1 MQLTYLPSQNN
12 EEGMEISMKK
22 KIEGFDGYLI
32 DDLGNVYSLKRK
44 KLILRT
50 PRDSFGYYRIGLW
63 DKGRCKHK
71 FVHRL
76 VAEAFILNPENK
88 PQINHKDGNKKN
100 NCVTNLEWSTSSENV
115 KHAFRVLGKSPRR
128 GEENP
133 RSKIVLQIQ
142 DGKIIA
148 EFYGVREAQ
157 RKTGIWATHIRAVCK
172 KQHGL
177 QHAGGY
183 QWKYKDC

>member
-1 MQLTYLPSQNN
+1 
-12 EEGMEISMKK
+12 MEISMKK
-22 KIEGFDGYLI
+22 KIEGFDGYLV
-32 DDLGNVYSLKRK
+32 DDLGNVYSQKRK

-50 PRDSFGYYRIGLW
+50 PRDSNGYYRIGLW
-63 DKGRCKHK
+63 NKGRCKYI

-76 VAEAFILNPENK
+76 VAEAFIPNPDNK
-88 PQINHKDGNKKN
+88 PEVNHKNGNKTDN
-100 NCVTNLEWSTSSENV
+100 RVQNLEWSSRSENM

-128 GEENP
+128 GVENP

-157 RKTGIWATHIRAVCK
+157 RKTGIWATHIREVCK
-172 KQHGL
+172 KRHGA